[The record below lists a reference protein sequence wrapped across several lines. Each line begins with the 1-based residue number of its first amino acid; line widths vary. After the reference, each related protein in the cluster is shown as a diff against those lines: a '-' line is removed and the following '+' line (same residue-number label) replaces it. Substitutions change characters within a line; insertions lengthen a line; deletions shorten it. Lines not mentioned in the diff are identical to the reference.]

1 MMEKMRDA
9 RARALCST
17 LFMIFVLAPFFRP
30 PSFFSME
37 GVLGARINQAYAIW
51 KALSMLLI
59 GLLFLAKPRLS
70 PLTAVL
76 AAYQC
81 LALASTL
88 INHSDYGVYDWA
100 NNAASIG
107 ALCLL
112 ADIAADQG
120 DRAPRAMVK
129 ALFLWL
135 GALCLVNLATVLL
148 VKSGHDLYPG
158 EIDYYFMG
166 LDNKHGFFIIPFLP
180 VAMLYAWNRRWPFAA
195 QLALLVF
202 LSASIYITW
211 SASSVVAAS
220 AFIALL
226 FVWQLKHCRRA
237 CNIGVYYGVLAA
249 VFLLIVVFRATEQ
262 FAFIIEDVLHKDVTL
277 SHRTPL
283 WAACLQ
289 YIRARPWLGCGVY
302 TSETM
307 HAMVGADHCH
317 SVLLECLFETGV
329 AGLAVYL
336 AALGLLVKPLM
347 RTRDTFGGYI
357 LAAGFFSTMLL
368 LQAESPGFPY
378 PFYLLFALC
387 YHAEQLVPALDPDA
401 EITAP

>member
-37 GVLGARINQAYAIW
+37 SVLGARINQAYAIW

-59 GLLFLAKPRLS
+59 GLLFVAKPRLS

-112 ADIAADQG
+112 ADLAADQG
-120 DRAPRAMVK
+120 DRALRALVK
-129 ALFLWL
+129 ALFLCL
-135 GALCLVNLATVLL
+135 GTLLLINLVSVIL
-148 VKSGHDLYPG
+148 VRGGYYQYPG
-158 EIDYYFMG
+158 KIDYYFMG
-166 LDNKHGFFIIPFLP
+166 LDNSHSFFILPFLP
-180 VAMLYAWNRRWPFAA
+180 VAVLYAWNRRWPLPV
-195 QLALLVF
+195 QIALLAVF
-202 LSASIYITW
+202 TVSVYITW
-211 SASSVVAAS
+211 VASAVVAVS
-220 AFIALL
+220 AFLALFL
-226 FVWQLKHCRRA
+226 VWRLKRCRRV

-249 VFLLIVVFRATEQ
+249 IFVLIVMLRATEQ
-262 FAFIIEDVLHKDVTL
+262 FAFIIENVLHKDVTL

-289 YIRARPWLGCGVY
+289 YIRARPWLGNGIY

-307 HAMVGADHCH
+307 HAMVGANHCH
-317 SVLLECLFETGV
+317 NVLLESLFETGV
-329 AGLAVYL
+329 AGFAVYL